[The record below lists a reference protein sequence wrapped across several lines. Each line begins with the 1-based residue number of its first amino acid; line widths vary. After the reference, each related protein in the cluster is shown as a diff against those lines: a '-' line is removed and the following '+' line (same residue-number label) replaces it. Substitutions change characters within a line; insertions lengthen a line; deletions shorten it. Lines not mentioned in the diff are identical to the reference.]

1 MTIQNISLK
10 ITRRLILHS
19 QLLDDK
25 SHPPLGKE
33 GAAQVIERLGYVQ
46 IDTISRVERAHHHTI
61 WTRVPDYQPAM
72 IDELQVKEQRIFE
85 YWGHEASYLPMR
97 DYRFYLPRMRS
108 FEDPHIGWHRNLLE
122 EYNHLTPQILDRIRQ
137 EGPLSSKDFK
147 HPSDTKQGGWWNWK
161 PAKTALEL
169 LFWQGKLM
177 VAERRGFQ
185 RVYDLTERVL
195 PAGVDTRYPDEEE
208 LGQFYVRR
216 ALQSMAVAR
225 EREILKH
232 LGGATQPLISKS
244 LHDLLDK
251 GEVVELELEG
261 DHNKPYYALTSV
273 LGFKNQKDK
282 PQIHI
287 LSPFDNLI
295 IQRDRTRRLFDFE
308 FTIQCYLPAEKREI
322 GYFLLPILWGDRFIA
337 RMDVQADR
345 KNSLLI
351 IHNLVF
357 EPEFHDFDQF
367 IEPFIKKCIAY
378 TKFNGCSQ
386 ISINKTSQAKIKTSL
401 KRLPV
406 QFNITADLKSLKS
419 GFGIINVI

>member
-1 MTIQNISLK
+1 MTIQHVSTETARK
-10 ITRRLILHS
+10 LILHS
-19 QLLDDK
+19 QFLDAK
-25 SHPPLGKE
+25 SNLSAGKE
-33 GAAQVIERLGYVQ
+33 GIAQVIEKLGYVQ

-61 WTRVPDYQPAM
+61 WTRLSDYRPA
-72 IDELQVKEQRIFE
+72 ILGELQVKDKRIFE
-85 YWGHEASYLPMR
+85 YWGHEASYLPMQ

-108 FEDPHIGWHRNLLE
+108 FEDPQIGWYRNLFEKYLP
-122 EYNHLTPQILDRIRQ
+122 LTPQILDRICK
-137 EGPLSSKDFK
+137 EGPLSSKDFER
-147 HPSDTKQGGWWNWK
+147 PAGTKQRGWWDWK

-177 VAERRGFQ
+177 VTERRGFQ

-195 PAGVDTRYPDEEE
+195 PAGTDTSYPDEKE

-244 LHDLLDK
+244 LHELIDK
-251 GEVVELELEG
+251 GEVMELELVG
-261 DHNKPYYALTSV
+261 DKTKPYYALTKM
-273 LGFKNQKDK
+273 LDFKNPKDK

-295 IQRDRTRRLFDFE
+295 IQRDRTKRLFGFE
-308 FTIQCYLPAEKREI
+308 FTMQCYLPAEKRKD
-322 GYFLLPILWGDRFIA
+322 GYFLLPILWGDRFTA

-345 KNSLLI
+345 KNKLLI

-367 IEPFIKKCIAY
+367 IEPFIKKLIAY
-378 TKFNGCSQ
+378 TKFNGCHQ
-386 ISINKTSQAKIKTSL
+386 IIIEKTSPAKIKTSL
-401 KRLPV
+401 KRLCV
-406 QFNITADLKSLKS
+406 K
-419 GFGIINVI
+419 GGC